1 MTKKQ
6 QLEQVIK
13 NAQVEIS
20 DINRDEKAQELV
32 DHVIILGPYSAT
44 VQSENGGKIYEI
56 DYKLQ
61 TCTCPDHVYRGTRC
75 KHIRAVNIILAEMM
89 ETAN

>member
-20 DINRDEKAQELV
+20 DINRDEKAHELV
-32 DHVIILGPYSAT
+32 DHVIILSPQSAT
-44 VQSENGGKIYEI
+44 VQSENGGKIYEV
-56 DYKLQ
+56 DYMLQ
-61 TCTCPDHVYRGTRC
+61 TCECPDHIFRNTRC
-75 KHIRAVNIILAEMM
+75 KHIRAVNIILAELM
-89 ETAN
+89 EMTN